1 MQIAGIRSVLNG
13 RTIRP
18 DVTAGREAEAAPP
31 ARDAAAPARSAAI
44 VPLPASPARAGT
56 TRPLAVA
63 FPTANDAAAATRPI
77 PDAQRAY
84 RDMQNTA
91 APRAVLALVDD
102 VAAEAA
108 PARAA
113 ARTARG
119 GPPAADEA
127 AADAPRPGPSA
138 MPPTLPGAV
147 AHGLAALW
155 RLAAG
160 QVLSSQGGLAGEDRR
175 RATGKATAA
184 AADKVRETAGEGGW
198 TEALTLFT
206 LVATVCLALWLLVF

>member
-1 MQIAGIRSVLNG
+1 MQIAGIRSVLSG

-18 DVTAGREAEAAPP
+18 DVTAGRAAEPAPS
-31 ARDAAAPARSAAI
+31 ARETAAAARSAAI
-44 VPLPASPARAGT
+44 VPLPASPVRGT
-56 TRPLAVA
+56 ATRPLVIA
-63 FPTANDAAAATRPI
+63 FPTANDAAAATRPA
-77 PDAQRAY
+77 PEAQRAY

-91 APRAVLALVDD
+91 APRAALALVED
-102 VAAEAA
+102 AAEAA

-113 ARTARG
+113 PRAARG
-119 GPPAADEA
+119 GPPVADEA
-127 AADAPRPGPSA
+127 AADAPRPGPSTMA
-138 MPPTLPGAV
+138 PPLPGAV

-160 QVLSSQGGLAGEDRR
+160 QALPSQAGLAGEDRR
-175 RATGKATAA
+175 RATGRATAA
-184 AADKVRETAGEGGW
+184 RTDRLAEPAGEGGW